1 MIFLTF
7 YGPFVPHFQDRHHT
21 RPLFYN
27 WIFSY
32 SMSVLLLFQ
41 CLITLKRNGLPS
53 PRFSKTRQIDGN
65 DIVAGSSQ
73 CGDGGDLGNP
83 GLGRERRSVQ
93 QEHCLVAHPCHLWWW
108 RGSLEEGGHLGDDKL
123 LLHHLHL
130 LGKLLQVIWQV
141 RLSQVHWLPVYIIFC
156 LLNTFSLYSTSDS
169 FGDVNLFNSR
179 PANSCWRFV
188 QLVDFEAQRTELGT
202 VESCDKLCRAN
213 PRKTKQRHG

>member
-1 MIFLTF
+1 MIT
-7 YGPFVPHFQDRHHT
+7 
-21 RPLFYN
+21 
-27 WIFSY
+27 
-32 SMSVLLLFQ
+32 
-41 CLITLKRNGLPS
+41 LILKRNGLPS
-53 PRFSKTRQIDGN
+53 PCFPIARQIDGN

-141 RLSQVHWLPVYIIFC
+141 RLSQVHRLPVYMIFC
-156 LLNTFSLYSTSDS
+156 LLNTFSLNSTSDS
-169 FGDVNLFNSR
+169 FGDVNLFTSR
-179 PANSCWRFV
+179 PAN
-188 QLVDFEAQRTELGT
+188 
-202 VESCDKLCRAN
+202 
-213 PRKTKQRHG
+213 